1 MGAFVVGHL
10 FKTLTSTC
18 GLSPNLMGK
27 WCIMLFQTVAL
38 SHEMQEARL

>member
-10 FKTLTSTC
+10 FKNSASTD

-27 WCIMLFQTVAL
+27 RCIMLFQTVAL